1 MDLALSYAIL
11 AVAGAVAAAINVV
24 AGGGSFLTLP
34 VLIWMGLPPTVAN
47 ATNRVGILAQSL
59 WGTRAFD
66 RRGVLERRWGVATAP
81 SAVLGAVL
89 GTGLALLVDDA
100 DFRRLLAT
108 LMVVLTLL
116 SLFIPQKPRQT
127 RAAPTSPLIS
137 GGFFL
142 VGVYG
147 GFVQAGVGFL
157 ILSITTLA
165 GLDLIRGNAL
175 KIACTLLFTPLSLA
189 IFAWQG
195 MVEWGP
201 GLSLAAGSVLGSE
214 LGVRLTILKGHRWL
228 RVVVNAAVIVFA
240 ILLWI
245 S

>member
-1 MDLALSYAIL
+1 MDLALSYALL
-11 AVAGAVAAAINVV
+11 AFAGAVAAAINVV

-59 WGTRAFD
+59 WVARAFD
-66 RRGVLERRWGVATAP
+66 RRGVLERRWVGATAP
-81 SAVLGAVL
+81 PAVVGAVL

-116 SLFIPQKPRQT
+116 SLFIPRQPRDTQV
-127 RAAPTSPLIS
+127 APTSPLVS

-147 GFVQAGVGFL
+147 GFMQAGVGFPDSL
-157 ILSITTLA
+157 HHDSGGPRPGPVATLSRSPVRCSSLRC
-165 GLDLIRGNAL
+165 LWRFLRGRGWSNGVPDSPSRRV
-175 KIACTLLFTPLSLA
+175 AC
-189 IFAWQG
+189 
-195 MVEWGP
+195 
-201 GLSLAAGSVLGSE
+201 SE
-214 LGVRLTILKGHRWL
+214 ASSASG
-228 RVVVNAAVIVFA
+228 
-240 ILLWI
+240 
-245 S
+245 

>member
-1 MDLALSYAIL
+1 
-11 AVAGAVAAAINVV
+11 
-24 AGGGSFLTLP
+24 
-34 VLIWMGLPPTVAN
+34 MGLPPTVAN

-66 RRGVLERRWGVATAP
+66 RRGVLERRWVVATAP

-165 GLDLIRGNAL
+165 GLDLIRGNAPQDRMYVAL
-175 KIACTLLFTPLSLA
+175 HSPLSGD
-189 IFAWQG
+189 FC
-195 MVEWGP
+195 V
-201 GLSLAAGSVLGSE
+201 AGDGRMGSRTQPR
-214 LGVRLTILKGHRWL
+214 GG
-228 RVVVNAAVIVFA
+228 
-240 ILLWI
+240 
-245 S
+245 